1 MRKSRKWIKDYK
13 KESTICM
20 TINLLL
26 QNDGATLKTQCSECW
41 RSPIGW
47 LLQELGWRF
56 LVGDEVFDTQISLRP
71 RNTRLS
77 TGFPTNPGAISFDSF
92 NVACS
97 HSFFLRTSFRGRNCP
112 REELPRTE
120 TISCDYGDYDYRHA
134 RRGCGGA
141 AKQWGRSCMGAPS
154 MRALGA
160 RSWYLRPWWNS
171 QSSYVFSTLISSS
184 L

>member
-56 LVGDEVFDTQISLRP
+56 LVGEEVFDTQISLRP

-134 RRGCGGA
+134 RRGGGGA
-141 AKQWGRSCMGAPS
+141 AKQWGRTGEWKADE
-154 MRALGA
+154 AAWA
-160 RSWYLRPWWNS
+160 RL
-171 QSSYVFSTLISSS
+171 L
-184 L
+184 